1 MSAVRIGIVGLGNIG
16 RQHAQLLGGGGV
28 EGATLSAVCARSGDL
43 GAQFGE
49 ASGVPHGEPFGQPY
63 GELSGVPYGVPCF
76 PDHQTLIASG
86 LVDAVL
92 IATPTQSHPEIG
104 RAALAQGLHV
114 LMEKPLAMSIGEAQG
129 LVSAAP
135 EQSRFAVM
143 LNQRFHPAYARI
155 KAVLDEGRLGPLQR
169 FAWTM
174 TSWYRPDVYY
184 NVSRWRGTWPGEGG
198 GLLIN
203 QCIHNLDVLQW
214 LVGQPGEVFA
224 VAGFGRYHKIDVED
238 EVTATLRFANGL
250 TGTVTASSGEAPG
263 INQLDLVGDLG
274 TLRFDGERI
283 SLHAAAQSVAHHCA
297 NTLDMFGMPEFTE
310 QTMEPAEPVDQHA
323 AVLRNF
329 VQAIAQGEPLATP
342 AAAGLASIE
351 LANAMLLSA
360 WRGQIVS
367 LPLDAVAYESAL
379 QQRIASSSLR
389 EPAAI
394 EANIDMAK
402 SFR

>member
-1 MSAVRIGIVGLGNIG
+1 MSAVRIGIIGLGNIG
-16 RQHAQLLGGGGV
+16 RQHAKLLSGRTI
-28 EGATLSAVCARSGDL
+28 EGAELGAVCGRGGDL
-43 GAQFGE
+43 R
-49 ASGVPHGEPFGQPY
+49 VPFGT
-63 GELSGVPYGVPCF
+63 PYGVPCL
-76 PDHQTLIASG
+76 PDHEALIDSG

-92 IATPTQSHPEIG
+92 IATPTQTHPEIG
-104 RAALAQGLHV
+104 LAALKQGLHV
-114 LMEKPLAMSIGEAQG
+114 LMEKPLAMSIGQARE

-143 LNQRFHPAYARI
+143 LNQRFHPAYAQL
-155 KAVLDEGRLGPLQR
+155 KTLLDEGRVGPLQR

-184 NVSRWRGTWPGEGG
+184 KVSSWRGTWPGEGG

-214 LVGQPGEVFA
+214 LVGRPDEVFA
-224 VAGFGRYHKIDVED
+224 MAGFGRYHRIDVED

-274 TLRFDGERI
+274 TLRFDGDRI
-283 SLHAAAQSVAHHCA
+283 RLHRAAQSVAEHCKH
-297 NTLDMFGMPEFTE
+297 TLDMFGLPEFTE
-310 QTMEPAEPVDQHA
+310 HPIQPAEPVDQHA
-323 AVLRNF
+323 AVLQNF
-329 VQAIAQGEPLATP
+329 VHAIARGKPLATP
-342 AAAGLASIE
+342 AAAGLPSIE

-360 WRGQIVS
+360 WRGQVVQ
-367 LPLDAVAYESAL
+367 LPLDAAAYELSL
-379 QQRIASSSLR
+379 QRKVASTSLR

-394 EANIDMAK
+394 QANIDMAK
-402 SFR
+402 SYR

>member
-1 MSAVRIGIVGLGNIG
+1 MSAVRVGIIGLGNIG
-16 RQHAQLLGGGGV
+16 QQHAKLLSGGAI
-28 EGATLSAVCARSGDL
+28 EGAALSAVCGRGDDL
-43 GAQFGE
+43 GAPF
-49 ASGVPHGEPFGQPY
+49 GVP
-63 GELSGVPYGVPCF
+63 SF
-76 PDHQTLIASG
+76 PDHQALIDSG
-86 LVDAVL
+86 LADAVL

-104 RAALAQGLHV
+104 LAALKQGLHV

-129 LVSAAP
+129 LVSATP
-135 EQSRFAVM
+135 ERSRFAVM

-155 KAVLDEGRLGPLQR
+155 KTLVDEGRLGPLQR

-184 NVSRWRGTWPGEGG
+184 KVSKWRGTWPGEGG

-214 LVGQPGEVFA
+214 LVGQPDDIFA
-224 VAGFGRYHKIDVED
+224 VAGFGRYHEIDVED

-283 SLHAAAQSVAHHCA
+283 RLYASAQSVADHCA

-310 QTMEPAEPVDQHA
+310 HPITPAEPVDQHA

-329 VQAIAQGEPLATP
+329 VDAIARGEPLATP
-342 AAAGLASIE
+342 AAAGLPSIE

-360 WRGQIVS
+360 WRGQAVA
-367 LPLDAVAYESAL
+367 LPLDAEAYEATL
-379 QQRIASSSLR
+379 QRKIASTSLR
-389 EPAAI
+389 QPAAI

-402 SFR
+402 SYR

>member
-1 MSAVRIGIVGLGNIG
+1 MSAVRIGIIGIGNIG
-16 RQHAQLLGGGGV
+16 QQHAKLLSGGV
-28 EGATLSAVCARSGDL
+28 IDGAELSAVCGRGGDL
-43 GAQFGE
+43 GA
-49 ASGVPHGEPFGQPY
+49 PF
-63 GELSGVPYGVPCF
+63 GVPCF
-76 PDHQTLIASG
+76 PDHQALIESG

-104 RAALAQGLHV
+104 FAALKEGLHV

-155 KAVLDEGRLGPLQR
+155 KTLLDEGRLGPLQR

-174 TSWYRPDVYY
+174 TGWYRPDVYY
-184 NVSRWRGTWPGEGG
+184 KVSKWRGTWPGEGG

-214 LVGQPGEVFA
+214 LVGMPSEVFA
-224 VAGFGRYHKIDVED
+224 VAGFGKYHEIDVED

-250 TGTVTASSGEAPG
+250 TGAVTASSGEAPG

-274 TLRFDGERI
+274 TLRFDGERVRLYA
-283 SLHAAAQSVAHHCA
+283 SAQSVADHCA

-310 QTMEPAEPVDQHA
+310 HPIQPAEPVDQHG

-329 VQAIAQGEPLATP
+329 VHAIARGEPLATP
-342 AAAGLASIE
+342 AAAGLPSIE

-360 WRGQIVS
+360 WRGQAVA
-367 LPLDAVAYESAL
+367 LPLDAEAYEATL
-379 QQRIASSSLR
+379 QRKIASTSLR
-389 EPAAI
+389 QPAAI
-394 EANIDMAK
+394 QANIDMAK
-402 SFR
+402 SYR

>member
-16 RQHAQLLGGGGV
+16 QQHAKLLSGGAI
-28 EGATLSAVCARSGDL
+28 EGAELSAVCGRGGGQ
-43 GAQFGE
+43 GA
-49 ASGVPHGEPFGQPY
+49 PF
-63 GELSGVPYGVPCF
+63 GVPCF
-76 PDHQTLIASG
+76 PDHQALLDSG

-104 RAALAQGLHV
+104 LAALKRGLHV

-155 KAVLDEGRLGPLQR
+155 KGLLDEGRLGPLQR

-174 TSWYRPDVYY
+174 TGWYRPDVYY
-184 NVSRWRGTWPGEGG
+184 KVSKWRGTWPGEGG

-214 LVGQPGEVFA
+214 LVGMPSEVFA
-224 VAGFGRYHKIDVED
+224 VAGFGKYHEIDVED
-238 EVTATLRFANGL
+238 EVTATLRFEGGL

-274 TLRFDGERI
+274 TLRFDGERVRLYA
-283 SLHAAAQSVAHHCA
+283 SAQSVADHCA

-310 QTMEPAEPVDQHA
+310 HPIQPAEPVDQHG

-329 VQAIAQGEPLATP
+329 VHAIARGEPLATP
-342 AAAGLASIE
+342 AAAGLPSIE

-360 WRGQIVS
+360 WRGQAVA
-367 LPLDAVAYESAL
+367 LPLDAAAYELAL
-379 QQRIASSSLR
+379 QRKIAATSLR
-389 EPAAI
+389 QPAAI

-402 SFR
+402 SYR

>member
-16 RQHAQLLGGGGV
+16 QQHAKLLSGGAI
-28 EGATLSAVCARSGDL
+28 EGAELSAVCGRGGGQ
-43 GAQFGE
+43 GA
-49 ASGVPHGEPFGQPY
+49 PF
-63 GELSGVPYGVPCF
+63 GVPCF
-76 PDHQTLIASG
+76 PDHQALLDSG

-104 RAALAQGLHV
+104 LAALKRGLHV

-135 EQSRFAVM
+135 EHSRFAVM

-155 KAVLDEGRLGPLQR
+155 KGLLDEGRLGPLQR

-174 TSWYRPDVYY
+174 TGWYRPDVYY
-184 NVSRWRGTWPGEGG
+184 KVSKWRGTWPGEGG

-214 LVGQPGEVFA
+214 LVGMPSEVFA
-224 VAGFGRYHKIDVED
+224 VAGFGKYHEIDVED
-238 EVTATLRFANGL
+238 EVTATLRFEGGL

-274 TLRFDGERI
+274 TLRFDGERVRLYA
-283 SLHAAAQSVAHHCA
+283 SAQSVADHCA

-310 QTMEPAEPVDQHA
+310 HPIQPAEPVDQHG

-329 VQAIAQGEPLATP
+329 VHAIARGEPLATP
-342 AAAGLASIE
+342 AAAGLPSIE

-360 WRGQIVS
+360 WRGQAVA
-367 LPLDAVAYESAL
+367 LPLDAAAYELAL
-379 QQRIASSSLR
+379 QRKIAATSLR
-389 EPAAI
+389 QPAAI

-402 SFR
+402 SYR

>member
-16 RQHAQLLGGGGV
+16 RQHAKLLSGGGV
-28 EGATLSAVCARSGDL
+28 EGAELAAVCARGDDSG
-43 GAQFGE
+43 A
-49 ASGVPHGEPFGQPY
+49 PF
-63 GELSGVPYGVPCF
+63 GVPYGVPCF
-76 PDHQTLIASG
+76 TDPEALFDSG
-86 LVDAVL
+86 VVDAVL
-92 IATPTQSHPEIG
+92 IATPTQTHPEIG
-104 RAALAQGLHV
+104 RAALKRGLHV
-114 LMEKPLAMSIGEAQG
+114 LMEKPLAMSADQAWD

-135 EQSRFAVM
+135 ERVQFAVM

-155 KAVLDEGRLGPLQR
+155 KTVLEEGRLGALQR

-174 TSWYRPDVYY
+174 TGWYRPDVYY
-184 NVSRWRGTWPGEGG
+184 KVSKWRGTWPGEGG

-214 LVGQPGEVFA
+214 LVGLPGGVFA
-224 VAGFGRYHKIDVED
+224 VAGFGRYHEIEVED
-238 EVTATLRFANGL
+238 EVTATLRFEDGL

-274 TLRFDGERI
+274 TLRFDGDRI
-283 SLHAAAQSVAHHCA
+283 RLYASAQSVSDHCA
-297 NTLDMFGMPEFTE
+297 NTHEMFGVPEFTE
-310 QTMEPAEPVDQHA
+310 QSIQPTEPVDQHA

-329 VQAIAQGEPLATP
+329 VNAIAWGEPLATP

-360 WRGQIVS
+360 WRGEVVS
-367 LPLDAVAYESAL
+367 LPLDAAAYESAL
-379 QQRIASSSLR
+379 QRKIASTSLR

-402 SFR
+402 SYR

>member
-1 MSAVRIGIVGLGNIG
+1 MSAVRIGIIGLGNIG
-16 RQHAQLLGGGGV
+16 QQHAKLLRGGAI
-28 EGATLSAVCARSGDL
+28 EGAALSAVCGRGDP
-43 GAQFGE
+43 A
-49 ASGVPHGEPFGQPY
+49 APS
-63 GELSGVPYGVPCF
+63 GVPCF
-76 PDHQTLIASG
+76 PDHQALIESG

-104 RAALAQGLHV
+104 LAALKEGLHV

-155 KAVLDEGRLGPLQR
+155 KTLLDEGRLGPLQR

-174 TSWYRPDVYY
+174 TGWYRPDVYY
-184 NVSRWRGTWPGEGG
+184 KVSKWRGTWPGEGG

-214 LVGQPGEVFA
+214 LVGMPSEVFA
-224 VAGFGRYHKIDVED
+224 VAGFGKYHEIDVED
-238 EVTATLRFANGL
+238 EVTATLRFEGGL

-283 SLHAAAQSVAHHCA
+283 RLHQSAQSVADHCA

-310 QTMEPAEPVDQHA
+310 HPIQPAEPVDQHA

-329 VQAIAQGEPLATP
+329 VSAIARNEPLATP
-342 AAAGLASIE
+342 AAAGLPSIE

-360 WRGQIVS
+360 WHGQAVA
-367 LPLDAVAYESAL
+367 LPLDVTAYETAL
-379 QQRIASSSLR
+379 QRKIASTSLR
-389 EPAAI
+389 QPAAI

-402 SFR
+402 SYR

>member
-1 MSAVRIGIVGLGNIG
+1 MSAVRVGIIGLGNIG
-16 RQHAQLLGGGGV
+16 QQHAKLLSGGAI
-28 EGATLSAVCARSGDL
+28 EGAALNAVCGRGGDL
-43 GAQFGE
+43 GA
-49 ASGVPHGEPFGQPY
+49 PFGV
-63 GELSGVPYGVPCF
+63 LCF
-76 PDHQTLIASG
+76 PDHQALIHSG

-104 RAALAQGLHV
+104 RAALKEGLHV

-155 KAVLDEGRLGPLQR
+155 KTLLDEGRLGPLQR

-184 NVSRWRGTWPGEGG
+184 KVSKWRGTWPGEGG

-214 LVGQPGEVFA
+214 LVGMPSEVFA
-224 VAGFGRYHKIDVED
+224 VAGFGKYHEIDVED
-238 EVTATLRFANGL
+238 EVTATLRFASGL
-250 TGTVTASSGEAPG
+250 TGAVTASSGEAPG

-283 SLHAAAQSVAHHCA
+283 RLYASAQSVADHCA

-310 QTMEPAEPVDQHA
+310 HPIQQAEPVDQHA
-323 AVLRNF
+323 AVLQNF
-329 VQAIAQGEPLATP
+329 VHAIARGEPLATP
-342 AAAGLASIE
+342 AAAGLPSIE

-360 WRGQIVS
+360 WRGQAVA
-367 LPLDAVAYESAL
+367 LPLDAAAYELAL
-379 QQRIASSSLR
+379 QRKIAAASLR
-389 EPAAI
+389 QPAAI

-402 SFR
+402 SYR